1 MQPVR
6 TSEGTDLLM
15 GADPDVPARQR
26 VKIGVVGQWLI
37 VSRWC
42 LIVAMVC
49 VCLGW
54 PSRALAQT
62 SERQVSGVVR
72 DAGTGMP
79 LAGIAIQA
87 GNRRAVTDREGR
99 FVLLVPAGLALI
111 EVNAA
116 GYYALATTVDVT
128 NADSLDAELAL
139 VPQSGFSSSVDVVA
153 QVPPAAAPSA
163 VAVTPAEVLRTP
175 GALDNVFRTLQ
186 TLPGVSATE
195 EFGSRLAVRGGAPDQ
210 NLTMMDTVEIHDPY
224 RLFGLTS
231 AFNPEIIGRFELATG
246 GFSVKYGDRLSS
258 LLLVENRPGTRR
270 EALAGSASLSITDTN
285 LVLEGR
291 LPRGANGSWL
301 ITGRRT
307 YYDLVASRI
316 TDQDFPRFADVQAK
330 AVWDLAPGRTLSVFG
345 LRSRQAAALKIDDEQ
360 AFGEFNDDTRN
371 DLASVRLDATVAG
384 SGQSH
389 TIVAYSNNTSTF
401 GVDAAFQNRAQR
413 SNAPDPQ
420 VGVDTAN
427 VVFNRTL
434 TLRDVSVRQ
443 ELSWPLG
450 SHLLETGAEAHK
462 LATQL
467 SFDIRGDRNPTA
479 VNGSSQQG
487 GAGLPDSLVSNRGVI
502 RAGAWLLD
510 RWQVTPAASIEAGM
524 RIDRSGINRETRWS
538 PRVIGSYAL
547 NPATR
552 LRASIGRYT
561 QSPGYEKLVQ
571 SDYFLDLTGETVSR
585 LRSEQ
590 SLQTALAVERDL
602 GGTAT
607 LRIEGYY
614 KRTSK
619 LLIGRLETD
628 QVRAARLARYDFPA
642 SLAVN
647 IPVEPIIT
655 ATPVNDGL
663 GRAYGFDVFVTRTS
677 APARARLRGWA
688 SYTWGKAERTSYGR
702 TYPFEYDR
710 RHAISAV
717 VSYRLTDR
725 WELATTTRIASGFPR
740 TPPLGLR
747 VAAADDTDDRDRD
760 GVVDELVPATDAAGR
775 LVYAVNYGG
784 VDNLNSGRLPTFARV
799 DLRATWRPRGAQGR
813 WELYVEVINLLNRR
827 NAGSLDPRLE
837 YDPTSDRPRLTEAR
851 DQSIP
856 RLPTIG
862 LRFRF

>member
-1 MQPVR
+1 M
-6 TSEGTDLLM
+6 
-15 GADPDVPARQR
+15 
-26 VKIGVVGQWLI
+26 GQWLFVSRARS
-37 VSRWC
+37 VSRWLLALFALC
-42 LIVAMVC
+42 VGVGWTSVA
-49 VCLGW
+49 
-54 PSRALAQT
+54 SAQT
-62 SERQVSGVVR
+62 PERRISGLVR
-72 DAGTGMP
+72 DADTRRPVPGVSVQ
-79 LAGIAIQA
+79 I
-87 GNRRAVTDREGR
+87 GNERATTDREGR
-99 FVLLVPAGLALI
+99 FTLVVPAGVALI
-111 EVNAA
+111 EVTSAD
-116 GYYALATTVDVT
+116 YYMLATTIDVT
-128 NADSLDAELAL
+128 TADAIDAELTL
-139 VPQSGFSSSVDVVA
+139 VPRSGFSSSVDVVA
-153 QVPPAAAPSA
+153 PSLPTAAPSA
-163 VAVTPAEVLRTP
+163 VAVAPAEVLRTP

-231 AFNPEIIGRFELATG
+231 AFNPETIGRFELATG

-258 LLLVENRPGTRR
+258 LLLVENRAGTRR
-270 EALAGSASLSITDTN
+270 EAIAGSASLSITDTN

-301 ITGRRT
+301 LTGRRT

-330 AVWDLAPGRTLSVFG
+330 GVWDLAPGRTISVFG
-345 LRSRQAAALKIDDEQ
+345 LRSRQAAALNIDDAD

-371 DLASVRLDATVAG
+371 DLASVRFDATLAA

-413 SNAPDPQ
+413 SNAPTAE
-420 VGVDTAN
+420 VGVDVAN
-427 VVFNRTL
+427 VAFNRTL
-434 TLRDVSVRQ
+434 ALRDVSLRQ

-450 SHLLETGAEAHK
+450 SHLVETGGELHR
-462 LATQL
+462 LATRL

-487 GAGLPDSLVSNRGVI
+487 GAGLPDSLESNRDVT

-510 RWQVTPAASIEAGM
+510 RWQVTPAASIEAGL

-538 PRVIGSYAL
+538 PRVTGSYAL

-552 LRASIGRYT
+552 LRVSTGRYT
-561 QSPGYEKLVQ
+561 QSPGYEKLIQ

-590 SLQTALAVERDL
+590 STQTALGIERDVA
-602 GGTAT
+602 GTAT
-607 LRIEGYY
+607 FRVEGYY
-614 KRTSK
+614 KRSSD
-619 LLIGRLETD
+619 LLIGRLETTD
-628 QVRAARLARYDFPA
+628 ARAARLAEYDFPT
-642 SLAVN
+642 SLASN

-655 ATPVNDGL
+655 STPVNDGR

-677 APARARLRGWA
+677 APASARLRGWA
-688 SYTWGKAERTSYGR
+688 SYTWGRAERMSYGR

-725 WELATTTRIASGFPR
+725 WELATTTRVASGFPR

-747 VAAADDTDDRDRD
+747 VAGASDDDDRDGD
-760 GVVDELVPATDAAGR
+760 GVLGELLPATDLDGR
-775 LVYAVNYGG
+775 LIYTVNYGG
-784 VDNLNSGRLPTFARV
+784 VENLNNGRLPTFARV

-813 WELYVEVINLLNRR
+813 WELYLEVINLLNRR

-837 YDPTSDRPRLTEAR
+837 YDPTADRPRLTEAR

>member
-1 MQPVR
+1 M
-6 TSEGTDLLM
+6 L
-15 GADPDVPARQR
+15 
-26 VKIGVVGQWLI
+26 
-37 VSRWC
+37 C
-42 LIVAMVC
+42 VC
-49 VCLGW
+49 VGW
-54 PSRALAQT
+54 TSLASAQPP
-62 SERQVSGVVR
+62 ERQISGVVR
-72 DAGTGMP
+72 DADTGTP
-79 LAGIAIQA
+79 VPGIAVQA

-99 FVLLVPAGLALI
+99 FVLLVPAGVALI
-111 EVNAA
+111 EVTSAD
-116 GYYALATTVDVT
+116 YYTLATTIDVT
-128 NADSLDAELAL
+128 AADALDSELTL
-139 VPQSGFSSSVDVVA
+139 VPRSGFSSSVDVVA
-153 QVPPAAAPSA
+153 PSPLTAAPSA
-163 VAVTPAEVLRTP
+163 VPVAPAEVLRTP

-210 NLTMMDTVEIHDPY
+210 NLTMMDTVEIHDPF

-231 AFNPEIIGRFELATG
+231 AFNPETIGRFELATG

-258 LLLVENRPGTRR
+258 LLLVENRAGTRR
-270 EALAGSASLSITDTN
+270 EALAGSASLSLTDTN

-291 LPRGANGSWL
+291 LPRGASGSWL

-307 YYDLVASRI
+307 YYDLVASRL

-330 AVWDLAPGRTLSVFG
+330 GVWDLAPGRTLSVFG
-345 LRSRQAAALKIDDEQ
+345 LRSRQAAALNIDDED
-360 AFGEFNDDTRN
+360 AFGEFNDDTRS
-371 DLASVRLDATVAG
+371 DLASVRFDTTLAA

-389 TIVAYSNNTSTF
+389 TIVAYSKNTSIF

-413 SNAPDPQ
+413 SNAPEAA
-420 VGVDTAN
+420 VGVDVAN
-427 VVFNRTL
+427 VVFDRTL
-434 TLRDVSVRQ
+434 ALRDLSVRQ
-443 ELSWPLG
+443 ELSWALG
-450 SHLLETGAEAHK
+450 SHLLETGGEAHR

-467 SFDIRGDRNPTA
+467 SFDIRGDRNPSA

-487 GAGLPDSLVSNRGVI
+487 GAGLPDSLVSNRNVT

-510 RWQVTPAASIEAGM
+510 RWQVTPAASIEAGL
-524 RIDRSGINRETRWS
+524 RIDRSGINRETQWS
-538 PRVIGSYAL
+538 PRVTGSYAL

-552 LRASIGRYT
+552 LRTSIGRYT

-590 SLQTALAVERDL
+590 STQAALGVERDFA
-602 GGTAT
+602 GTAT

-614 KRTSK
+614 KRSSD
-619 LLIGRLETD
+619 LLIGRLETTD
-628 QVRAARLARYDFPA
+628 ARAARLAEYDFPA
-642 SLAVN
+642 SLASN

-655 ATPVNDGL
+655 STPVNDGR
-663 GRAYGFDVFVTRTS
+663 GRAYGFDLFVTRTS
-677 APARARLRGWA
+677 APASARLRGWA
-688 SYTWGKAERTSYGR
+688 SYTWGRAERVSYER

-710 RHAISAV
+710 RHAVSAV

-747 VAAADDTDDRDRD
+747 VAARSDDDDRDGD
-760 GVVDELVPATDAAGR
+760 GIVEELLPATDVGGR
-775 LVYAVNYGG
+775 LIYAVSYGG
-784 VDNLNSGRLPTFARV
+784 VENLNSGRLPTFARV

-813 WELYVEVINLLNRR
+813 WELYVEIINLLNRR

-837 YDPTSDRPRLTEAR
+837 YDPASDRPRLTEAR

-856 RLPTIG
+856 RLPTVG